1 MQYLDINTEYN
12 IDKVK
17 DLIKSLLNKNII
29 TKTEADS
36 VNLYKILEFTKTD
49 IWKDL
54 KQAKEIYREKPFYIN
69 IPIKD
74 ILKNDTLDLNSMEDE
89 NILVQGIIDLYYI
102 SKEDEL
108 ILLDYKTD
116 YVEKGK
122 ENGLIEKYKKQF
134 INSAKEL
141 YQMAEFYF
149 CQKQLEIYKN
159 ALEMSLEKNVNKVFI
174 YSVYLGKSI
183 LVKF

>member
-122 ENGLIEKYKKQF
+122 ENGLIEKYKKQ
-134 INSAKEL
+134 
-141 YQMAEFYF
+141 
-149 CQKQLEIYKN
+149 LEIYKN

>member
-89 NILVQGIIDLYYI
+89 NILVQGIIDLSYI

-122 ENGLIEKYKKQF
+122 ENGLIEKYK
-134 INSAKEL
+134 
-141 YQMAEFYF
+141 
-149 CQKQLEIYKN
+149 KQLEIYKN

>member
-1 MQYLDINTEYN
+1 MQYLDINIDYN
-12 IDKVK
+12 LDKVK

-36 VNLYKILEFTKTD
+36 INPYKILEFTKTD

-74 ILKNDTLDLNSMEDE
+74 ILKNDTLDLNSIEDE

-122 ENGLIEKYKKQF
+122 ENLLIEKYK
-134 INSAKEL
+134 
-141 YQMAEFYF
+141 
-149 CQKQLEIYKN
+149 KQLEIYKN
-159 ALEMSLEKNVNKVFI
+159 ALEMALEKNVNKVFI

>member
-1 MQYLDINTEYN
+1 MQYLDINIDYN
-12 IDKVK
+12 LDKVK

-36 VNLYKILEFTKTD
+36 INPYKILEFTKTD

-54 KQAKEIYREKPFYIN
+54 KQAKEVYREKPFYIN

-74 ILKNDTLDLNSMEDE
+74 ILKNDTLDLNSIEDE

-122 ENGLIEKYKKQF
+122 ENLLIEKYK
-134 INSAKEL
+134 
-141 YQMAEFYF
+141 
-149 CQKQLEIYKN
+149 KQLEIYKN
-159 ALEMSLEKNVNKVFI
+159 ALEMALEKNVNKVFI

>member
-1 MQYLDINTEYN
+1 MQYLDINIDYN
-12 IDKVK
+12 LDKVK
-17 DLIKSLLNKNII
+17 DLIKSLLNRNII
-29 TKTEADS
+29 TKTEAES
-36 VNLYKILEFTKTD
+36 INLYKILEFTKAD

-54 KQAKEIYREKPFYIN
+54 KQAKEVYREKPFYIN

-74 ILKNDTLDLNSMEDE
+74 ILKNDTLDLNSIEDE

-122 ENGLIEKYKKQF
+122 ENLLIEKYK
-134 INSAKEL
+134 
-141 YQMAEFYF
+141 
-149 CQKQLEIYKN
+149 KQLEIYKN
-159 ALEMSLEKNVNKVFI
+159 ALEMALEKNVNKVFI

>member
-36 VNLYKILEFTKTD
+36 INPYKILEFTKTD

-54 KQAKEIYREKPFYIN
+54 KQAKEVYREKPFYIN

-74 ILKNDTLDLNSMEDE
+74 ILKNDTLDLNSIEDE

-122 ENGLIEKYKKQF
+122 ENLLIEKYK
-134 INSAKEL
+134 
-141 YQMAEFYF
+141 
-149 CQKQLEIYKN
+149 KQLEIYKN
-159 ALEMSLEKNVNKVFI
+159 ALEMALEKNVNKVFI